1 MAKPLR
7 TFFKGSL
14 FTFWIKKKRRR
25 SKSRKRQ
32 IYLRAGGGGGQGGEY
47 EEAVKNQKII
57 KGGGGECGQEL
68 ISRNTKMTKQRGER
82 QYH

>member
-1 MAKPLR
+1 MEKVDGDNHCAGQIGVRQWTKKNPQKADMAKPLR

-32 IYLRAGGGGGQGGEY
+32 IYLRAGGGVGQG
-47 EEAVKNQKII
+47 
-57 KGGGGECGQEL
+57 
-68 ISRNTKMTKQRGER
+68 
-82 QYH
+82 

>member
-7 TFFKGSL
+7 TLFKGSL

-32 IYLRAGGGGGQGGEY
+32 IYLRTGGE
-47 EEAVKNQKII
+47 
-57 KGGGGECGQEL
+57 
-68 ISRNTKMTKQRGER
+68 NTRR
-82 QYH
+82 L